1 MSLRFEIQD
10 LFSEAS
16 RRNASDIHISV
27 NVPPIFRVDEQ
38 LRRIDHPPLSVED
51 VKMIL
56 SRLISDLQFKRF
68 YSEKELD
75 FSFNFPL
82 GNGETIRFRGN
93 CFFER
98 GNIAIVLRLIP
109 QEIRL
114 IKNLLLP
121 SQIQEVAKKRR
132 GLFLVTGPSGHG
144 KSTSLAAIIQE
155 INLTRNCHIVTIED
169 PIEYMFTSV
178 KSLIQQRERE
188 EDAASFAEA
197 LKRTLRQDPDVIMI
211 GEMRDL
217 DTTRAAITAAETG
230 HLVLSTL
237 HTPDSSQSID
247 RILDIFPAYQQD
259 QVKLQLANILIGVCS
274 QQLIPLLEG
283 GRIVATEL
291 MWAVPAVC
299 NCIRERKI
307 HGIKNIIQ
315 TGLDQGMHTMD
326 QDLIRLVKE
335 GKLPKDLAAS
345 YALERKEFN
354 RMLYL

>member
-1 MSLRFEIQD
+1 
-10 LFSEAS
+10 
-16 RRNASDIHISV
+16 
-27 NVPPIFRVDEQ
+27 
-38 LRRIDHPPLSVED
+38 
-51 VKMIL
+51 
-56 SRLISDLQFKRF
+56 
-68 YSEKELD
+68 
-75 FSFNFPL
+75 
-82 GNGETIRFRGN
+82 
-93 CFFER
+93 
-98 GNIAIVLRLIP
+98 
-109 QEIRL
+109 
-114 IKNLLLP
+114 
-121 SQIQEVAKKRR
+121 
-132 GLFLVTGPSGHG
+132 
-144 KSTSLAAIIQE
+144 
-155 INLTRNCHIVTIED
+155 
-169 PIEYMFTSV
+169 MFTSV
-178 KSLIQQRERE
+178 KSLIHQREIE
-188 EDAASFAEA
+188 VDAASFAEA

-315 TGLDQGMHTMD
+315 TGLDQGMHTWT
-326 QDLIRLVKE
+326 RT
-335 GKLPKDLAAS
+335 
-345 YALERKEFN
+345 
-354 RMLYL
+354 